1 MKRVWWS
8 FVVLL
13 LAATWAVAQGEAPAA
28 PQATPKA
35 APDAGPA
42 RSQRRIERKEIR
54 IMRGP
59 GGGRDVMFFRQ
70 AGFGKWWK
78 DAALVKE
85 LGISDAQVQQME
97 KIFVDYRLR
106 LVDAKGSL
114 EKAEIQLD
122 PMMDADRPDETA
134 ILAQI
139 DKVAAARAELE
150 KTNARMNL
158 AIRSVLSADQ
168 WKKLQSKQ
176 GEARSPKMFFRYE
189 LPAPPPGAPDPP
201 PLPPDED

>member
-1 MKRVWWS
+1 MRRLWWS
-8 FVVLL
+8 FVMVV
-13 LAATWAVAQGEAPAA
+13 LAAAWAVAQAQAPGT
-28 PQATPKA
+28 PQPTPKA
-35 APDAGPA
+35 APEAGSGP
-42 RSQRRIERKEIR
+42 QRRMERKEIR

-59 GGGRDVMFFRQ
+59 GGGDVMFYRRS
-70 AGFGKWWK
+70 GLGKWWK

-97 KIFVDYRLR
+97 KIFTDSRLK
-106 LVDAKGSL
+106 LVDAKGAL
-114 EKAEIQLD
+114 EKAEIQLE

-139 DKVAAARAELE
+139 DKVAGARAELE

-158 AIRSVLSADQ
+158 AIRRVLSAEQ

-176 GEARSPKMFFRYE
+176 GEARGPMMFRHFE
-189 LPAPPPGAPDPP
+189 LPAPPPGVPDAPM
-201 PLPPDED
+201 PPDEN